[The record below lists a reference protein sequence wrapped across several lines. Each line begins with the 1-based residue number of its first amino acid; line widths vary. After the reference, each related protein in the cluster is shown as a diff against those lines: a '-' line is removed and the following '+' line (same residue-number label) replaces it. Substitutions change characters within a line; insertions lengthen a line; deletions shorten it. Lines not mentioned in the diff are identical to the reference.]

1 MFQIWKSKFKQLI
14 TGTFAEEESD
24 FLDGKTFSV
33 KKHFAGLE
41 FQQKKMHHN
50 FHSVPNVVG

>member
-14 TGTFAEEESD
+14 TGTFAKEESD

-41 FQQKKMHHN
+41 FQQKKN
-50 FHSVPNVVG
+50 APQLS